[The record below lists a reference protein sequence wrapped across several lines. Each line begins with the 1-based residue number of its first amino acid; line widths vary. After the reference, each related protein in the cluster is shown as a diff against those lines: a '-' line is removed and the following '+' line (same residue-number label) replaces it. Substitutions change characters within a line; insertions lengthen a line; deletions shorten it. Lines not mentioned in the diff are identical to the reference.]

1 MKSSKYSIFIFL
13 TLIYSIHCAYK
24 ILDKETFYNEQKGV
38 KKGLDY
44 YNNVIDDLK
53 KILNYFVYIDLA
65 KNPPQPTYDKH
76 YFPKVDTY
84 LELEKIRSELTEE
97 TNYYD
102 FFRKI
107 RIFIDSYKDAH
118 MSYGL
123 RGFPSNYAFLCPIQ
137 LKTIEPENG
146 TVYMTAELA
155 FNNEKY
161 FKNGTDVFKV
171 IKENEGQSISSI
183 NGQTPFD
190 FIQNFGDKFFNLKNP
205 QATYSFKTHNYI
217 APFILYFPFDENE
230 IEFNV
235 EYSNG
240 ASFETEYAI
249 AEIIRDNEDFNDDTL
264 FYFFNDVNIENDFMN
279 YFEKYFIKNDYGVPK
294 SLYELI
300 TDFENIKGIN
310 KKNDFNSNNIIYRK
324 KNEFNYENILAE
336 DVSKIN
342 WDYEYPG
349 KSFQCRVDNKHQLN
363 VINMGT
369 FDFGNSTLIVQLI
382 KNCVEL
388 FDKNNFKIV
397 LILNQNGGGI
407 ELVAQTLVEYIQPHI
422 TSRFYSTFRKG
433 EYLDRYYDF
442 GFEDHSVVETC
453 KVPDKKYIL
462 DNTNTVDYGDGV
474 INKITYSLR
483 RFGQYR
489 KEFNEEKKILKN
501 KRKPTDILIFTDG
514 YSASSASL
522 FTKSLQYEGG
532 AIIAGFN
539 GNPLSNSI
547 FDGSQHFSSV
557 FHYSELVKLE
567 PDLMDK
573 MENEGIYFTQI
584 CRTSNFF
591 DHREFKYPE
600 EYCIK
605 EVDVVSNIYES
616 FDQDVNYDLFMN
628 KANEIFGEFIN
639 KCNYK
644 NKKLAKLDDKC
655 TFSDDKLAHGG
666 YQCDDNGNW
675 DLNKCIKVYC
685 DEGYLLDYKE
695 NKCVEDPCLEHKKDK
710 KDDLSANIK
719 VNHILFVLF
728 SLIMLI

>member
-1 MKSSKYSIFIFL
+1 MKSNKYSIFIFL
-13 TLIYSIHCAYK
+13 VLICSTHCAYK
-24 ILDKETFYNEQKGV
+24 IWDKEEFYNEQKSD

-53 KILNYFVYIDLA
+53 KILNYYVYIDLA
-65 KNPPQPTYDKH
+65 KNPPQPSFDKD

-84 LELEKIRSELTEE
+84 AELKKIRSELTEE

-107 RIFIDSYKDAH
+107 RILIDSYRDAH

-123 RGFPSNYAFLCPIQ
+123 RIFPSYYVFLCPIK
-137 LKTIEPENG
+137 LATKEPENG

-155 FNNEKY
+155 FNDETY
-161 FKNGTDVFKV
+161 FKNGTDVFKI
-171 IKENEGQSISSI
+171 IKENEGQPISSI
-183 NGQTPFD
+183 NGQSPFD

-230 IEFNV
+230 IGFNV

-240 ASFETEYAI
+240 ASFETEFAI
-249 AEIIRDNEDFNDDTL
+249 AEIIRNSENLNDENIY
-264 FYFFNDVNIENDFMN
+264 YFFNDVNIEKDFMN
-279 YFEKYFIKNDYGVPK
+279 YFEKNFINNDYGVPK
-294 SLYELI
+294 SLYEIL
-300 TDFENIKGIN
+300 TDYEKSKGIN

-324 KNEFNYENILAE
+324 NTEFNYENILAE
-336 DVSKIN
+336 DITNIN

-363 VINMGT
+363 VINMPT
-369 FDFGNSTLIVQLI
+369 FQFDNDTLIIQLI
-382 KNCVEL
+382 KKCVEL
-388 FDKNNFKIV
+388 FDTNNYKIV

-407 ELVAQTLVEYIQPHI
+407 ELVSQSLVEYIQPYI

-433 EYLDRYYDF
+433 EYLDKYYDF
-442 GFEDHSVVETC
+442 NFEDHSIVETC
-453 KVPDKKYIL
+453 KVPDKKYVL

-474 INKITYSLR
+474 INKVTYSLR

-489 KEFNEEKKILKN
+489 KEFNEEKKIIKN

-522 FTKSLQYEGG
+522 FTKSLQNEGG
-532 AIIAGFN
+532 AIIVGFN
-539 GNPLSNSI
+539 GNPLDNSI

-567 PDLMDK
+567 PELMDK

-591 DHREFKYPE
+591 DYREYKYPE

-616 FDQDVNYDLFMN
+616 FDQDVNYDLFMH
-628 KANEIFGEFIN
+628 KANEIFNQYENN

-655 TFSDDKLAHGG
+655 SFSDDKLAHGG
-666 YQCDDNGNW
+666 HPCDDNGYF
-675 DLNKCIKVYC
+675 DLNRCIKVYC

-695 NKCVEDPCLEHKKDK
+695 NKCVEDPCLEHKKEDF
-710 KDDLSANIK
+710 SSNIK
-719 VNHILFVLF
+719 VNQILFVLL
-728 SLIMLI
+728 SLITLL